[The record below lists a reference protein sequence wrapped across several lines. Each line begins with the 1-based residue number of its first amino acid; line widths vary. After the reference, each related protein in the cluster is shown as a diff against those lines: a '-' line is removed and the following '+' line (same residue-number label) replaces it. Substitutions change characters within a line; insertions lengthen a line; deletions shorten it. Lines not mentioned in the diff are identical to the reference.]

1 MPVKSILTDNVNIIC
16 LYQLLLV
23 NTAIAT
29 NIEILYVQYLQTVI
43 AHRSVVNAETLTDLL
58 VDLTINIDIE
68 RSNAWHRMFP
78 FDVGSGEWCD
88 FTRQFN
94 VSTSVHAQGTV
105 LIGNI
110 CSHTTVTNISFS
122 MNIGRWFGLTD

>member
-29 NIEILYVQYLQTVI
+29 SIEILYVEYLQTVI
-43 AHRSVVNAETLTDLL
+43 AHRSVVNAETPTDLPIE
-58 VDLTINIDIE
+58 LTINIDIE
-68 RSNAWHRMFP
+68 WSNAWHRMFP
-78 FDVGSGEWCD
+78 FDVGSGGWCD

-94 VSTSVHAQGTV
+94 VSTSVHAQGAALV
-105 LIGNI
+105 RNI
-110 CSHTTVTNISFS
+110 CSHNSY
-122 MNIGRWFGLTD
+122 